1 MSAVEKAEA
10 LVANTN
16 SSSERA
22 SSGACFMSCACI
34 A

>member
-22 SSGACFMSCACI
+22 SPGACFMSCART